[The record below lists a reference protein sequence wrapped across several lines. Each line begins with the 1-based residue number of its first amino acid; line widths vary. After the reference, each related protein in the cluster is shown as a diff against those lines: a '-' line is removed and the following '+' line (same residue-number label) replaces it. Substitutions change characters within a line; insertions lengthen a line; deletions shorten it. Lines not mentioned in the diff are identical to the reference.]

1 MADPQN
7 RQLIFQAVDSRE
19 AEIGRWLWAIN
30 DARQRILN
38 ILKGV
43 NPAAIDW
50 SPAEGEHTIGTLLF
64 HIAAIEISWLGI
76 EVLEGK
82 VEQSI
87 WDAFPYEV
95 RDEQGHLTI
104 VKGLSL
110 EEHYQRFELVRC
122 LLLDHYTSMSLEEF
136 RRPRNLPE
144 YDVTPEWVLHHLCQH
159 QAEHRSEIGI
169 LRTKAEKSLGLINNK

>member
-1 MADPQN
+1 MTTSQK
-7 RQLIFQAVDSRE
+7 RQLAFQPVDANE
-19 AEIGRWLWAIN
+19 PEIGRWLWAIN
-30 DARQRILN
+30 DARQRTLGL
-38 ILKGV
+38 LKDM

-50 SPAEGEHTIGTLLF
+50 MPAEGEHTIGTLLF

-82 VEQSI
+82 VDQSV

-95 RDEQGHLTI
+95 RDEQGRLTI

-110 EEHYQRFELVRC
+110 NEHYERFELVRR
-122 LLLDHYTSMSLEEF
+122 LLLDTYTSMSLDEF
-136 RRPRNLPE
+136 HRPRSFPE

-159 QAEHRSEIGI
+159 EAEHRSEIGI
-169 LRTKAEKSLGLINNK
+169 LRSKAEKALSST